1 MCPPGIQWS
10 TKLAQ
15 QLESDLAQPYDY
27 IIVGAG
33 AAGCVL
39 ANRLVTEGQK
49 RVLVL
54 EVRMFWGWSVW
65 HPSTLP
71 CPSLLPSSAA
81 SLQSA
86 LQLSA
91 TYHAPA
97 VRLFT
102 SPLLPCLTTAAQAGG
117 SMESFVTKV
126 PAALSRLFC
135 HPTYDWN
142 LYCAEEPQLDGKQ
155 VSCFLHLPA
164 SAFRSWSALQHLSV
178 LCGNVPSPLSQYTR
192 QCACMAKVVNTFI
205 DNMSSTLSRYQLNTY
220 ARLGHLNQPEHPPPC
235 TA

>member
-65 HPSTLP
+65 HPSPLP
-71 CPSLLPSSAA
+71 CPSLYPSYADS
-81 SLQSA
+81 QQFA
-86 LQLSA
+86 LRFSA
-91 TYHAPA
+91 TCHAPA

-102 SPLLPCLTTAAQAGG
+102 SPLLCSLTTAAQAGG

-135 HPTYDWN
+135 HPNYDWN

-155 VSCFLHLPA
+155 VSCFLHLPL
-164 SAFRSWSALQHLSV
+164 SAQVVVGVHCSTFQSSVHIHPAPCPHTPYNVHAWHRLRILSWTPCLAP
-178 LCGNVPSPLSQYTR
+178 CPDT
-192 QCACMAKVVNTFI
+192 
-205 DNMSSTLSRYQLNTY
+205 SSTHMPGVDT
-220 ARLGHLNQPEHPPPC
+220 
-235 TA
+235 